1 MRVAATEQ
9 TQLPAVFLP
18 VSTTSRESVSDD
30 QSADNGSYV
39 VVARRYRP
47 RDFTQLVGQDH
58 VARALQGAI
67 ETSRV
72 GHAYLFTGARGV
84 GKTSTARI
92 FAKALNHPDGPTAN
106 PDNESDVAQ
115 AIDSG
120 EDVDVIEIDGA
131 SNRGI
136 DEIRSLRAN
145 VGVRPS
151 RSRYKIY
158 IIDEVH
164 MLTGAAFNA
173 LLKTLEEP
181 PEHVKFIFCTTD
193 PEKIPITVLS
203 RCQRFD
209 FAPVESDKI
218 VQRLREIVEAEDN
231 TVEDEALELLARRA
245 AGSMRDSQSLLEQV
259 LSFSDGHL
267 TADHVHTMLG
277 TADDQ
282 RLHRLAEA
290 MADRD
295 ASAALSQIDEAI
307 AAGVD
312 AGRLAEQMLGYF
324 RDLMAVAVGCEASLM
339 RYAAASMHG
348 SLGELAGRWGLQTV
362 LAIVGLVDETLVRIR
377 HSVHA
382 RVLLEATVIQVCHLP
397 DLQAISDLT
406 AAASG
411 AGGGKSAGEKKKRVA
426 VASSSPS
433 SAAAPPSAVP
443 SSSTSPAAGSDAK
456 VRVDSPDAPSGD
468 HRAATSATASVAA
481 GVPSGTPPVNSG
493 PTAATSSQPAPQSQ
507 AVPSGGVATAV
518 ATLPQSE
525 GAEKSAT
532 ANESTTSTDGYP
544 LISGDEATSS
554 WSQVLQEMDPMTAT
568 LAKAAERVDS
578 PEPGV
583 LRMIFPGNSGLAFSR
598 CQMPEHKEEILRTLS
613 RVTGRRATLQFEAT
627 AVKKIE
633 PVAAAKPKNKN
644 RMQRMR
650 EIQANPLVQSCV
662 ELLGAEI
669 VRVDTPRG

>member
-1 MRVAATEQ
+1 M
-9 TQLPAVFLP
+9 
-18 VSTTSRESVSDD
+18 SDD
-30 QSADNGSYV
+30 HSADDGSYV

-218 VQRLREIVEAEDN
+218 VQRLREIVEAENN
-231 TVEDEALELLARRA
+231 TVEEEALELLARRA

-290 MADRD
+290 MAARD
-295 ASAALSQIDEAI
+295 AAAALSQIDEAI
-307 AAGVD
+307 AEGVD

-348 SLGELAGRWGLQTV
+348 ALGELAGRWGLQTV

-397 DLQAISDLT
+397 DLQAISDLA

-411 AGGGKSAGEKKKRVA
+411 ASGGKGGSEKKKRPP
-426 VASSSPS
+426 VASSAPAAAPAAPHSGSASDREAANVRVDSASEPAAAHQATASSAQSVAPATATSSSSPPASPS
-433 SAAAPPSAVP
+433 SAPVAQASSPTGSSQSPAVP
-443 SSSTSPAAGSDAK
+443 PATAGAESSGE
-456 VRVDSPDAPSGD
+456 
-468 HRAATSATASVAA
+468 RAA
-481 GVPSGTPPVNSG
+481 
-493 PTAATSSQPAPQSQ
+493 
-507 AVPSGGVATAV
+507 
-518 ATLPQSE
+518 
-525 GAEKSAT
+525 
-532 ANESTTSTDGYP
+532 STTSTDDYP
-544 LISGDEATSS
+544 LISSEEAKSG

-583 LRMIFPGNSGLAFSR
+583 LRLVFPGSSGLALSR
-598 CQMPEHKEEILRTLS
+598 CQMPEHKEEILRTVA

-627 AVKKIE
+627 AVKKAE
-633 PVAAAKPKNKN
+633 PVAAAKPKNRN